1 MSWEG
6 IRTCSVP
13 AVVQVPKVEFPQ
25 TNSCVPCWVS
35 CAMACCQGARV
46 IVSVAE
52 MRLVVAH
59 VAFLI
64 QLVDQLQQEVST

>member
-6 IRTCSVP
+6 IRTCSAP
-13 AVVQVPKVEFPQ
+13 AVARVPKARFPQ
-25 TNSCVPCWVS
+25 TNSCVSCWVS
-35 CAMACCQGARV
+35 RAMACCQGAGV